1 VAWPPAEITGK
12 RICGF
17 DLDRTLHV
25 CQKGVYNAV
34 SSGKLIAD
42 VTCLDALQN
51 PNSGMTWLSLGVSF
65 SLLKLRVIFVQGEN
79 FSMKRKII

>member
-1 VAWPPAEITGK
+1 MLPHISFNGGNYICMQHLSGPFHSVGCDFAIVAWPPAEITGK

-17 DLDRTLHV
+17 DLDRTLHL

-42 VTCLDALQN
+42 VTRLDALQN
-51 PNSGMTWLSLGVSF
+51 PNS
-65 SLLKLRVIFVQGEN
+65 
-79 FSMKRKII
+79 